1 MAEHFKIVFEGLL
14 RPGVDLQTA
23 RLNLAQLFKSDV
35 SSVDPL
41 FTGKPI
47 TVKRGLTHDD
57 AQRYLK
63 VLNEAG
69 VEARIEPEQPVSW
82 TLEEITEPAPSTTA
96 YPPGAQYERPVA
108 PQAASPYAPPR
119 AAVVD
124 ENTGPGELNVMS
136 IDGRIGRLRF
146 MAWSMVMVTVLMI
159 VIDMSL
165 SLMSVSMVSTGLLI
179 AIAGLVFV
187 VFSCMTAAKRLHD
200 VGWSAWLLLIA
211 LIPAVGGFFSIL
223 LMIIPG
229 NVGSNRYGPPPPPNH
244 AGVKVLAFLWSLVI
258 VAACL
263 AGIMDGMST
272 FQEEVEVTTDA
283 YEQSLP
289 YDDDSSQE
297 ADN

>member
-41 FTGKPI
+41 FTGKAI
-47 TVKRGLTHDD
+47 TVKRGLTRDD

-69 VEARIEPEQPVSW
+69 VEARIEPEQPASW
-82 TLEEITEPAPSTTA
+82 TLEEIAEPAPSTTA
-96 YPPGAQYERPVA
+96 YPPNAQPERPAA
-108 PQAASPYAPPR
+108 PHAASPYAPPR
-119 AAVVD
+119 ASVVN
-124 ENTGPGELNVMS
+124 ENTGPGELKVMS

-159 VIDMSL
+159 VIGLSL

-229 NVGSNRYGPPPPPNH
+229 NAGSNRYGPPPPPNH

-272 FQEEVEVTTDA
+272 FQEEVDVTTDA